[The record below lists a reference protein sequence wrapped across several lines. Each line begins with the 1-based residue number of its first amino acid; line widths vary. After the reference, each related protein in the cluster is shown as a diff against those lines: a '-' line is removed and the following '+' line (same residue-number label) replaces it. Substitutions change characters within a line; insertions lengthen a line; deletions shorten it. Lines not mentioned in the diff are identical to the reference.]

1 MKKRLAPTPDAPT
14 WSRGSVNGHVAVA
27 VAVTV
32 NDAVNVNE

>member
-1 MKKRLAPTPDAPT
+1 MKKRLAPTPDSPT

-27 VAVTV
+27 VKV